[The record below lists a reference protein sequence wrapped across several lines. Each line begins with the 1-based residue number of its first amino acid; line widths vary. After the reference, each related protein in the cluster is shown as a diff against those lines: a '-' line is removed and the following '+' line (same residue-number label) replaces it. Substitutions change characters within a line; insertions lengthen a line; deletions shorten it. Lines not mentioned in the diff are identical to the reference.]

1 MHGKLNMNNQKT
13 LLISLLVTATAIG
26 LVETD
31 VIRFNKESIHA
42 QMEFSDLVLEMDGER
57 VTIPSGDWIV
67 AVNAWNPDIYA
78 GGELIGVSVDGLLIR
93 EPCNDFEMNIPLN
106 DIGSI
111 FHGEYKTVGKYVRE
125 GMKRGALGGLG
136 CTAIGVAMT
145 LADGNPEDAF
155 FVGLCGGIFY
165 GGAGAAA
172 GAAYGFI
179 KSQVAAGNAEEFFIG
194 PYDWQIIVK

>member
-1 MHGKLNMNNQKT
+1 MNNQKR
-13 LLISLLVTATAIG
+13 LLISVLVTVVAIG

-31 VIRFNKESIHA
+31 VIQFNKDSIHA
-42 QMEFSDLVLEMDGER
+42 QQEFSDLVLEMDGEQVR
-57 VTIPSGDWIV
+57 IPSGDWIV
-67 AVNAWNPDIYA
+67 AVNAWNSDIHA

-93 EPCNDFEMNIPLN
+93 EPGNDFEMNIPLN

-136 CTAIGVAMT
+136 CTALAVAMT
-145 LADGNPEDAF
+145 VADGGQGDAF
-155 FVGLCGGIFY
+155 FVALCGGIFY
-165 GGAGAAA
+165 GGTGAIA

-179 KSQVAAGNAEEFFIG
+179 KSQVAAGNAEEFIIG
-194 PYDWQIIVK
+194 PYDWQIVVE

>member
-1 MHGKLNMNNQKT
+1 MRT
-13 LLISLLVTATAIG
+13 SRSLLISLIITGLAIG

-78 GGELIGVSVDGLLIR
+78 GGELLSVSADGLLIR
-93 EPCNDFEMNIPLN
+93 QSKDELEMNIPLN

-111 FHGEYKTVGKYVRE
+111 FHGEYKTVGKYVKE

-155 FVGLCGGIFY
+155 IVGLCGGIFY

-194 PYDWQIIVK
+194 PYD

>member
-1 MHGKLNMNNQKT
+1 MNNQKT

-26 LVETD
+26 LVETN
-31 VIRFNKESIHA
+31 VIQFNKVSIHA
-42 QMEFSDLVLEMDGER
+42 QQEIRVLVLERDGER
-57 VTIPSGDWIV
+57 VTIPAGDWVV
-67 AVNAWNPDIYA
+67 AVNAFNSDIYA

-93 EPCNDFEMNIPLN
+93 EPGNDFEMNIPLN

-136 CTAIGVAMT
+136 CTAFAMT
-145 LADGNPEDAF
+145 MMLVEDGTYPVDLFGFAI
-155 FVGLCGGIFY
+155 CGSIFY
-165 GGAGAAA
+165 GGTGAIA

-179 KSQVAAGNAEEFFIG
+179 KSQVAEGNAEEYYIG
-194 PYDWQIIVK
+194 VNDWHIVLE

>member
-1 MHGKLNMNNQKT
+1 MNNQKT

-26 LVETD
+26 LVETN
-31 VIRFNKESIHA
+31 VIQFNKVSIHA
-42 QMEFSDLVLEMDGER
+42 QQEIRDLVLERDGER
-57 VTIPSGDWIV
+57 VTIPAGDWVV
-67 AVNAWNPDIYA
+67 AVNAFNSDIYA

-93 EPCNDFEMNIPLN
+93 EPGNDFEMNIPLN

-136 CTAIGVAMT
+136 CTAFAMT
-145 LADGNPEDAF
+145 MMLVENGTYPVDLFGFAI
-155 FVGLCGGIFY
+155 CGSIFY
-165 GGAGAAA
+165 GGTGAIA

-179 KSQVAAGNAEEFFIG
+179 KSQVAEGNAEEYYIG
-194 PYDWQIIVK
+194 VNDWQIFLE

>member
-1 MHGKLNMNNQKT
+1 MNNQKT

-26 LVETD
+26 LVETN
-31 VIRFNKESIHA
+31 VIQFNKVSIHA
-42 QMEFSDLVLEMDGER
+42 QQEIRDLVLERDGER
-57 VTIPSGDWIV
+57 VTIPAGDWVV
-67 AVNAWNPDIYA
+67 AVNAFNPDIYA

-93 EPCNDFEMNIPLN
+93 EPGNDFEMNIPLN

-136 CTAIGVAMT
+136 CTAFAMT
-145 LADGNPEDAF
+145 MMLVENGTYPVDLFGFAI
-155 FVGLCGGIFY
+155 CGSIFY
-165 GGAGAAA
+165 GGTGAIA

-179 KSQVAAGNAEEFFIG
+179 KSQVAEGNAEEYYIG
-194 PYDWQIIVK
+194 VNDWHIVLE

>member
-1 MHGKLNMNNQKT
+1 MNNQKT

-26 LVETD
+26 LVETN
-31 VIRFNKESIHA
+31 VIQFNKVSIHA
-42 QMEFSDLVLEMDGER
+42 QQEIRDLVLERDGER
-57 VTIPSGDWIV
+57 VTIPAGDWVV
-67 AVNAWNPDIYA
+67 AVNAFNPDIYA

-93 EPCNDFEMNIPLN
+93 EPGNDLEMNIPLN

-136 CTAIGVAMT
+136 CTAFAMT
-145 LADGNPEDAF
+145 MMLVENGTYPVDLFGFAI
-155 FVGLCGGIFY
+155 CGSIFY
-165 GGAGAAA
+165 GGTGAIA

-179 KSQVAAGNAEEFFIG
+179 KSQVAEGNAEEYYIG
-194 PYDWQIIVK
+194 VNDWHIVLE

>member
-1 MHGKLNMNNQKT
+1 MNNQKT

-26 LVETD
+26 LVETN
-31 VIRFNKESIHA
+31 VIQFNKVNIHA
-42 QMEFSDLVLEMDGER
+42 QQEIRDLVLERDGER
-57 VTIPSGDWIV
+57 VTIPAGDWVV
-67 AVNAWNPDIYA
+67 AVNAFNPDIYA

-93 EPCNDFEMNIPLN
+93 EPGNDLEMNIPLN

-136 CTAIGVAMT
+136 CTAFAMT
-145 LADGNPEDAF
+145 MMLVEDGTYPVDLFGFAI
-155 FVGLCGGIFY
+155 CGSIFY
-165 GGAGAAA
+165 GGTGAIA

-179 KSQVAAGNAEEFFIG
+179 KSQVAEGNAEEYYIG
-194 PYDWQIIVK
+194 VNDWHIVLE

>member
-1 MHGKLNMNNQKT
+1 MNNQKT

-26 LVETD
+26 LVETN
-31 VIRFNKESIHA
+31 VIQFNKVSIHA
-42 QMEFSDLVLEMDGER
+42 QQEIRDLVLERDGER
-57 VTIPSGDWIV
+57 VTIPAGDWVV
-67 AVNAWNPDIYA
+67 AVNAFNSDIYA

-93 EPCNDFEMNIPLN
+93 EPGNDFEMNIPLN

-136 CTAIGVAMT
+136 CTAFAMT
-145 LADGNPEDAF
+145 MMLVENGTYPVDLFGFAI
-155 FVGLCGGIFY
+155 CGSIFY
-165 GGAGAAA
+165 GGTGAIA

-179 KSQVAAGNAEEFFIG
+179 KSQVAEGNAEEYYIG
-194 PYDWQIIVK
+194 VNDWHIVLE